1 MRLNMVQIISL
12 FAQVSSI
19 SSQIDSM
26 TPMDKI
32 EKIETIISS
41 LEQFDLVRS
50 IISDFHTIERQEIRT
65 TIKVLTELDC
75 LSEDVTVKLANRM
88 DDIQKEIE
96 NGIVG
101 KMTDRIP
108 LLRSL
113 LGMSE
118 PTSQP
123 SGLLQVL
130 LGGF

>member
-1 MRLNMVQIISL
+1 MEQIISL

-41 LEQFDLVRS
+41 LEQFDLARS

-101 KMTDRIP
+101 KMSDRIP